1 MQRCILIFDQCKKF
15 KLIIKKNYTIFVMHC
30 KSGITC
36 NIQFENT
43 KGTVKAN
50 IDGIIK
56 LYSQNEKCEL
66 YI

>member
-1 MQRCILIFDQCKKF
+1 
-15 KLIIKKNYTIFVMHC
+15 MHC